1 MVESLRYQKIYSKM
15 MPMYSLYDYQQRL
28 VGQARNELAKGN
40 KSVLLI
46 SPAGSGK
53 SVVIAEIA
61 RLTTL
66 KGGRVMFTVH
76 RQELVNQ
83 IIESFKKNDVDLNLC
98 TIMTVGKIKNRMD
111 HLPKPSLIIT
121 DETHHSKAKT
131 YKQIYKFY
139 ENVPRLGFT
148 ASPWRMNG
156 AGFNDI
162 YDAMVEG
169 PTVEWLIAHNKLAPY
184 QYYSVKL
191 VDDSKLKKSSTGDF
205 TNKSIDDAIG
215 KTIFGDVVK
224 TYQEKANGQKTIIY
238 AHDIEYSKQI
248 AETFRQAGIAAVH
261 CDSKT
266 PKAERNRIMRDF
278 KTGKIKILSNVDLI
292 SEGFD
297 VPDCSCVIMLRPTE
311 SLVLDIQQSM
321 RCMRYQP
328 GKTATIID
336 HVANYKRF
344 GMPDTLRQWSLAGWK
359 KKKRKNNVDA
369 GPPLKTCNNCWAV
382 VPAQC
387 RVCPVCG
394 EEIEIDAEGMQ
405 EDKSAKIEKINE
417 FKFTADY
424 KQIELAKKKPEDAK
438 SAKEIYAIGKARGY
452 KPGWGY
458 IQSKRLGFLH

>member
-1 MVESLRYQKIYSKM
+1 MFK
-15 MPMYSLYDYQQRL
+15 LYDYQQNL
-28 VGQARNELAKGN
+28 VDQARNELAKGH

-61 RLTTL
+61 RLTTA

-76 RQELVNQ
+76 RQELVSQ
-83 IIESFKKNDVDLNLC
+83 IIQTFKANGVNLDLC

-131 YKQIYKFY
+131 YQQIYEFY
-139 ENVPRLGFT
+139 ADVPRLGFT

-156 AGFNDI
+156 AGFEDV
-162 YDAMVEG
+162 YETMVEG
-169 PTVEWLIAHNKLAPY
+169 PTVEWLIANNKLAPY
-184 QYYSVKL
+184 TYYSVKL
-191 VDDSKLKKSSTGDF
+191 VNDQKLKKSSTGDY

-224 TYQEKANGQKTIIY
+224 TYQDKVNGQKTIIY
-238 AHDIEYSKQI
+238 AHDIEYSKMTAQ
-248 AETFRQAGIAAVH
+248 AFRDAGIEAVH

-266 PKAERNRIMRDF
+266 PKGERNRIMRDF
-278 KTGKIKILSNVDLI
+278 KAGKIKVLCNVDLI

-297 VPDCSCVIMLRPTE
+297 VPDCSCVIMLRPTQ
-311 SLVLDIQQSM
+311 SLVLFIQQSM

-328 GKTATIID
+328 DKQATIID

-344 GMPDTLRQWSLAGWK
+344 GMPDTPREWSLTGWK
-359 KKKRKNNVDA
+359 KNKKKKSDSS
-369 GPPLKTCNNCWAV
+369 GPPIKTCNHCFAV

-387 RVCPVCG
+387 RQCPICG
-394 EEIEIDAEGMQ
+394 CVIEVDADGMQ
-405 EDKSAKIEKINE
+405 EDKQAKIEKISE
-417 FKFTADY
+417 FKFTTNY
-424 KQIELAKKKPEDAK
+424 EEVRLAKKKPEDAK
-438 SAKEIYAIGKARGY
+438 NMKELYAMAKAK
-452 KPGWGY
+452 KFKSGWAFVQG
-458 IQSKRLGFLH
+458 KRLGLLH

>member
-1 MVESLRYQKIYSKM
+1 ML
-15 MPMYSLYDYQQRL
+15 MYSLYNYQQKL
-28 VGQARNELAKGN
+28 VDQARSELAKGN
-40 KSVLLI
+40 NSVLLI

-53 SVVIAEIA
+53 SVVIAEIV
-61 RLTTL
+61 RLTTA

-76 RQELVNQ
+76 RQELVKQ
-83 IIESFKKNDVDLNLC
+83 IIQSFKNNDVDLSLC
-98 TIMTVGKIKNRMD
+98 TIMTVGKIKNRMN
-111 HLPKPSLIIT
+111 HLPKPNLIIT

-131 YKQIYKFY
+131 YRQIYEY
-139 ENVPRLGFT
+139 YSDIPRLGFT

-191 VDDSKLKKSSTGDF
+191 VDDTKLKKSSTGEY

-224 TYQEKANGQKTIIY
+224 TYQEKANGRKTIIY

-248 AETFRQAGIAAVH
+248 AETFRQAGVAAVH

-266 PKAERNRIMRDF
+266 PKGERNKIMRDF
-278 KTGKIKILSNVDLI
+278 KSGKIKILSNVDLI

-297 VPDCSCVIMLRPTE
+297 VPDCSCVIMLRPTA

-328 GKTATIID
+328 NKQAIIID
-336 HVANYKRF
+336 HVANYKKF
-344 GMPDTLRQWSLAGWK
+344 GMPDTPREWSLTGWK
-359 KKKRKNNVDA
+359 KNKKKNNAGD
-369 GPPLKTCNNCWAV
+369 GPPLKTCNHCWAV

-387 RVCPVCG
+387 RICPVCG
-394 EEIEIDAEGMQ
+394 KEIEIDADGMQ
-405 EDKSAKIEKINE
+405 EDKSAKIEKISE
-417 FKFTADY
+417 FKFTTKYD
-424 KQIELAKKKPEDAK
+424 QVNLAKKKPEDATNLK
-438 SAKEIYAIGKARGY
+438 ELYAMADAKHY
-452 KPGWGY
+452 KKGWAY
-458 IQSKRLGFLH
+458 IQGKRLGFLH

>member
-1 MVESLRYQKIYSKM
+1 MFK
-15 MPMYSLYDYQQRL
+15 LYDYQQNL
-28 VGQARNELAKGN
+28 VDQARNELAKGH

-61 RLTTL
+61 RLTTA

-76 RQELVNQ
+76 RQELVSQ
-83 IIESFKKNDVDLNLC
+83 IIQTFKANDVNLDLC

-131 YKQIYKFY
+131 YQQIYEFY
-139 ENVPRLGFT
+139 ADVPRLGFT

-156 AGFNDI
+156 AGFEDV
-162 YDAMVEG
+162 YETMVEG
-169 PTVEWLIAHNKLAPY
+169 STVEWLIANNKLAPY
-184 QYYSVKL
+184 TYYSVKL
-191 VDDSKLKKSSTGDF
+191 VNDQKLKKSSTGDY

-224 TYQEKANGQKTIIY
+224 TYHDKVNGQKTIIY
-238 AHDIEYSKQI
+238 AHDIEYSKMTAQ
-248 AETFRQAGIAAVH
+248 AFRDAGIEAVH

-266 PKAERNRIMRDF
+266 PKGERNRIMRDF
-278 KTGKIKILSNVDLI
+278 KAGKIKVLCNVDLI

-297 VPDCSCVIMLRPTE
+297 VPDCSCVIMLRPTQ
-311 SLVLDIQQSM
+311 SLVLFIQQSM

-328 GKTATIID
+328 DKQATIID

-344 GMPDTLRQWSLAGWK
+344 GMPDTPREWSLTGWK
-359 KKKRKNNVDA
+359 KNKKKKSDSS
-369 GPPLKTCNNCWAV
+369 GPPIKTCNHCFAV

-387 RVCPVCG
+387 RQCPICG
-394 EEIEIDAEGMQ
+394 CVIEVDADGMQ
-405 EDKSAKIEKINE
+405 EDKQAKIEKISE
-417 FKFTADY
+417 FKFTTNY
-424 KQIELAKKKPEDAK
+424 EEVRLAKKKPEDAK
-438 SAKEIYAIGKARGY
+438 NMKELYAMAKAK
-452 KPGWGY
+452 KFKSGWAFVQG
-458 IQSKRLGFLH
+458 KRLGLLH

>member
-1 MVESLRYQKIYSKM
+1 MFK
-15 MPMYSLYDYQQRL
+15 LYDYQQNL
-28 VGQARNELAKGN
+28 VDQARNELAKGH

-61 RLTTL
+61 RLTTA

-76 RQELVNQ
+76 RQELVSQ
-83 IIESFKKNDVDLNLC
+83 IIQTFKANDVDLDLC

-131 YKQIYKFY
+131 YQQIYEFY
-139 ENVPRLGFT
+139 ADVPRLGFT

-156 AGFNDI
+156 AGFEDV
-162 YDAMVEG
+162 YETMVEG
-169 PTVEWLIAHNKLAPY
+169 PTVEWLIANNKLAPY
-184 QYYSVKL
+184 TYYSVKL
-191 VDDSKLKKSSTGDF
+191 VNDQKLKKSSTGDY

-224 TYQEKANGQKTIIY
+224 TYQDKVNGQKTIIY
-238 AHDIEYSKQI
+238 AHDIEYSKMTAQ
-248 AETFRQAGIAAVH
+248 AFRDAGIEAVH

-266 PKAERNRIMRDF
+266 PKGERNRIMRDF
-278 KTGKIKILSNVDLI
+278 KAGKIKVLCNVDLI

-297 VPDCSCVIMLRPTE
+297 VPDCSCVIMLRPTQ
-311 SLVLDIQQSM
+311 SLVLFIQQSM

-328 GKTATIID
+328 NKQATIID

-344 GMPDTLRQWSLAGWK
+344 GMPDTPREWSLTGWK
-359 KKKRKNNVDA
+359 KNKKKKSDSS
-369 GPPLKTCNNCWAV
+369 GPPIKTCNHCFAV

-387 RVCPVCG
+387 RQCPICG
-394 EEIEIDAEGMQ
+394 CVIEVDADGMQ
-405 EDKSAKIEKINE
+405 EDKQAKIEKISE
-417 FKFTADY
+417 FKFTTNY
-424 KQIELAKKKPEDAK
+424 EEVRLAKKKPEDAK
-438 SAKEIYAIGKARGY
+438 NMKELYAMAKAK
-452 KPGWGY
+452 KFKSGWAFVQG
-458 IQSKRLGFLH
+458 KRLGLLH

>member
-1 MVESLRYQKIYSKM
+1 
-15 MPMYSLYDYQQRL
+15 MYSLYNYQQKL
-28 VGQARNELAKGN
+28 VDQARSELAKGN
-40 KSVLLI
+40 NSVLLI

-61 RLTTL
+61 RLTTA

-76 RQELVNQ
+76 RQELVKQ
-83 IIESFKKNDVDLNLC
+83 IIQSFKNNDVDLSLC
-98 TIMTVGKIKNRMD
+98 TIMTVGKIKNRMN

-131 YKQIYKFY
+131 YRQIYDFY
-139 ENVPRLGFT
+139 ADVPRLGFT

-169 PTVEWLIAHNKLAPY
+169 PTVEWLIKHHKLAPY

-191 VDDSKLKKSSTGDF
+191 VDDSKLKKSSTGDY

-224 TYQEKANGQKTIIY
+224 TYQEKANGRKTIIY
-238 AHDIEYSKQI
+238 AHDIEYSKKI
-248 AETFRQAGIAAVH
+248 AETFRQAGVAAVH

-266 PKAERNRIMRDF
+266 PKGERNKIMRDF
-278 KTGKIKILSNVDLI
+278 KSGKIKILSNVDLI

-297 VPDCSCVIMLRPTE
+297 VPDCSCVIMLRPTA

-328 GKTATIID
+328 NKQAIIID
-336 HVANYKRF
+336 HVANYKKF
-344 GMPDTLRQWSLAGWK
+344 GMPDTPREWSLTGWK
-359 KKKRKNNVDA
+359 KKKKKNNAGD
-369 GPPLKTCNNCWAV
+369 GPPLKTCNHCWAV

-387 RVCPVCG
+387 RICPVCG
-394 EEIEIDAEGMQ
+394 KEIEIDADGMQ
-405 EDKSAKIEKINE
+405 EDKSAKIEIVGQ
-417 FKFTADY
+417 FKMTAEYKKNKYGRMTADDANNVEDLY
-424 KQIELAKKKPEDAK
+424 KIAKAK
-438 SAKEIYAIGKARGY
+438 NY
-452 KPGWGY
+452 KPGWAY
-458 IQSKRLGFLH
+458 VNAKRMGMLR

>member
-1 MVESLRYQKIYSKM
+1 MFK
-15 MPMYSLYDYQQRL
+15 LYDYQQNL
-28 VGQARNELAKGN
+28 VDQARNELAKGH

-61 RLTTL
+61 RLTTA

-76 RQELVNQ
+76 RQELVSQ
-83 IIESFKKNDVDLNLC
+83 IIQTFKANDVNLDLC

-131 YKQIYKFY
+131 YQQIYEFY
-139 ENVPRLGFT
+139 ADVPRLGFT

-156 AGFNDI
+156 AGFEDV
-162 YDAMVEG
+162 YETMVEG
-169 PTVEWLIAHNKLAPY
+169 PTVEWLIANNKLAPY
-184 QYYSVKL
+184 TYYSVKL
-191 VDDSKLKKSSTGDF
+191 VNDQKLKKSSTGDY

-224 TYQEKANGQKTIIY
+224 TYHDKVNGQKTIIY
-238 AHDIEYSKQI
+238 AHDIEYSKMTAQ
-248 AETFRQAGIAAVH
+248 AFRDAGIEAVH

-266 PKAERNRIMRDF
+266 PKGERNRIMRDF
-278 KTGKIKILSNVDLI
+278 KAGKIKVLCNVDLI

-297 VPDCSCVIMLRPTE
+297 VPDCSCVIMLRPTQ
-311 SLVLDIQQSM
+311 SLVLFIQQSM

-328 GKTATIID
+328 DKQATIID

-344 GMPDTLRQWSLAGWK
+344 GMPDTPREWSLTGWK
-359 KKKRKNNVDA
+359 KNKKKKSDSS
-369 GPPLKTCNNCWAV
+369 GPPIKTCNHCFAV

-387 RVCPVCG
+387 RQCPICG
-394 EEIEIDAEGMQ
+394 CVIEVDADGMQ
-405 EDKSAKIEKINE
+405 EDKQAKIEKISE
-417 FKFTADY
+417 FKFTTNY
-424 KQIELAKKKPEDAK
+424 EEVRLAKKKPEDAK
-438 SAKEIYAIGKARGY
+438 NMKELYAMAKAK
-452 KPGWGY
+452 KFKSGWAFVQG
-458 IQSKRLGFLH
+458 KRLGLLH

>member
-1 MVESLRYQKIYSKM
+1 MFK
-15 MPMYSLYDYQQRL
+15 LYDYQQNL
-28 VGQARNELAKGN
+28 VDQARNELAKGH

-61 RLTTL
+61 RLTTA

-76 RQELVNQ
+76 RQELVSQ
-83 IIESFKKNDVDLNLC
+83 IIQTFKANGVNLDLC

-131 YKQIYKFY
+131 YQQIYEFY
-139 ENVPRLGFT
+139 ADIPRLGFT

-156 AGFNDI
+156 AGFEDV
-162 YDAMVEG
+162 YETMVEG
-169 PTVEWLIAHNKLAPY
+169 PTVEWLIANNKLAPY
-184 QYYSVKL
+184 TYYSVKL
-191 VDDSKLKKSSTGDF
+191 VDDHKLKKSSTGDY

-224 TYQEKANGQKTIIY
+224 TYQDKVNGQKTIIY
-238 AHDIEYSKQI
+238 AHDIEYSKMTAQ
-248 AETFRQAGIAAVH
+248 AFRDAGIEAVH

-266 PKAERNRIMRDF
+266 PKGERNRIMRDF
-278 KTGKIKILSNVDLI
+278 KAGKIKVLCNVDLI

-297 VPDCSCVIMLRPTE
+297 VPDCSCVIMLRPTQ
-311 SLVLDIQQSM
+311 SLVLFIQQSM

-328 GKTATIID
+328 DKQATIID

-344 GMPDTLRQWSLAGWK
+344 GMPDTPREWSLTGWK
-359 KKKRKNNVDA
+359 KNKKKKSDSS
-369 GPPLKTCNNCWAV
+369 GPPIKTCNHCFAV

-387 RVCPVCG
+387 RQCPICG
-394 EEIEIDAEGMQ
+394 CVIEVDADGMQ
-405 EDKSAKIEKINE
+405 EDKQAKIEKISE
-417 FKFTADY
+417 FKFTTNY
-424 KQIELAKKKPEDAK
+424 EEIRLAKKKPEDAK
-438 SAKEIYAIGKARGY
+438 NMKELYAMAKAK
-452 KPGWGY
+452 KFKSGWAFVQG
-458 IQSKRLGFLH
+458 KRLGLLH